1 MLDLLKEGEGAAHLR
16 GPVDPYQLAEALGVP
31 VLYTRR
37 LTGSLGVT
45 DGKRIW
51 LRRGLT
57 RAVERSTLA
66 HELAHVL
73 LGHTACQDG
82 RGEARADRLAVR
94 LLVSLGEVERE
105 LRRCDSVEALA
116 EVLGVDV
123 RMART
128 AVEILCHRSDEIG
141 YNLYS
146 PGLDRKPTWEWLA
159 P

>member
-1 MLDLLKEGEGAAHLR
+1 MLDFLKDDRGAAHLH
-16 GPVDPYQLAEALGVP
+16 GPVDPYQLVEALGVP

-51 LRRGLT
+51 LRRGMT
-57 RAVERSTLA
+57 SAVERSTLA
-66 HELAHVL
+66 HELAHIL

-82 RGEARADRLAVR
+82 CGEARADRLAVR

-105 LRRCDSVEALA
+105 LRRCGSIEDLA
-116 EVLGVDV
+116 EALGVDV
-123 RMART
+123 RMAKT

-141 YNLYS
+141 YNL
-146 PGLDRKPTWEWLA
+146 
-159 P
+159 

>member
-1 MLDLLKEGEGAAHLR
+1 MLEILKEGEGVSHLR

-57 RAVERSTLA
+57 QPVERSTLA
-66 HELAHVL
+66 HELAHIL
-73 LGHTACQDG
+73 LGHTSCQDG
-82 RGEARADRLAVR
+82 RGEARADRLAAR

-105 LRRCDSVEALA
+105 LRRCDSIEALA
-116 EVLGVDV
+116 EALGVDV

-128 AVEILCHRSDEIG
+128 AVELLCHRSPELG
-141 YNLYS
+141 SEMVCSRSLM
-146 PGLDRKPTWEWLA
+146 L
-159 P
+159 

>member
-1 MLDLLKEGEGAAHLR
+1 MLDLLKEGEGVSHLR

-37 LTGSLGVT
+37 LSGSLGVT
-45 DGKRIW
+45 DGKRVW

-73 LGHTACQDG
+73 LGHTSCQDG
-82 RGEARADRLAVR
+82 RGEARADRLAAR

-105 LRRCDSVEALA
+105 LRRCDSMETLA
-116 EVLGVDV
+116 DSLGVDV

-128 AVEILCHRSDEIG
+128 AVKILCHSAYE
-141 YNLYS
+141 
-146 PGLDRKPTWEWLA
+146 GL
-159 P
+159 

>member
-1 MLDLLKEGEGAAHLR
+1 MLVLFKEGEGAAHLR
-16 GPVDPYQLAEALGVP
+16 GPVDPYRLAEVLGVP

-66 HELAHVL
+66 HELSHVL
-73 LGHTACQDG
+73 LGHAACQDG

-94 LLVSLGEVERE
+94 LLVSLGEVERQ
-105 LRRCDSVEALA
+105 LRRCSSIETLA
-116 EVLGVDV
+116 EALGVDA
-123 RMART
+123 RMARV

-141 YNLYS
+141 YNL
-146 PGLDRKPTWEWLA
+146 
-159 P
+159 

>member
-1 MLDLLKEGEGAAHLR
+1 MLEILKEGEGTAHLR

-31 VLYTRR
+31 VQYTRR

-57 RAVERSTLA
+57 QPVERSTLA
-66 HELAHVL
+66 HELAHIL
-73 LGHTACQDG
+73 LGHTSCQDG

-94 LLVSLGEVERE
+94 LLVSLGEVEME
-105 LRRCDSVEALA
+105 LRRCSSIEALA
-116 EVLGVDV
+116 DSLGVDV
-123 RMART
+123 RMARV
-128 AVEILCHRSDEIG
+128 AVEILCRRSDEIG

-146 PGLDRKPTWEWLA
+146 PA
-159 P
+159 PD

>member
-1 MLDLLKEGEGAAHLR
+1 MLEILKEGKGAAHLR

-51 LRRGLT
+51 LRRGMT

-66 HELAHVL
+66 HELAHIL
-73 LGHTACQDG
+73 LGHTTCQDG

-105 LRRCDSVEALA
+105 LRRCDSVEDLA
-116 EVLGVDV
+116 DSLGVDV

-128 AVEILCHRSDEIG
+128 AVELLWHRSPELG
-141 YNLYS
+141 SEMVCSRSL
-146 PGLDRKPTWEWLA
+146 TQ
-159 P
+159 

>member
-1 MLDLLKEGEGAAHLR
+1 MLVLFKEGRGAAHLR

-116 EVLGVDV
+116 DSLGVDV
-123 RMART
+123 RMARV
-128 AVEILCHRSDEIG
+128 AVEILCHKSDEIG
-141 YNLYS
+141 YSLYS
-146 PGLDRKPTWEWLA
+146 PA
-159 P
+159 PD

>member
-1 MLDLLKEGEGAAHLR
+1 MLDLLKEGRGAAHLR

-45 DGKRIW
+45 DGKSIW

-57 RAVERSTLA
+57 RVVERSTLA
-66 HELAHVL
+66 HELAHIL

-105 LRRCDSVEALA
+105 LRRCSSIESLA
-116 EVLGVDV
+116 EALGVDV
-123 RMART
+123 RMARI
-128 AVEILCHRSDEIG
+128 AVEILCHSAYE
-141 YNLYS
+141 
-146 PGLDRKPTWEWLA
+146 GL
-159 P
+159 

>member
-1 MLDLLKEGEGAAHLR
+1 MLEILKEGEGAAHLR
-16 GPVDPYQLAEALGVP
+16 GPVDPYQLADALGVS

-37 LTGSLGVT
+37 LSGSLGVT
-45 DGKRIW
+45 DGKSIW

-57 RAVERSTLA
+57 QPVERSTLA

-105 LRRCDSVEALA
+105 LRRCSSIEALA
-116 EVLGVDV
+116 DSLGVDV
-123 RMART
+123 RMARV

-141 YNLYS
+141 YNL
-146 PGLDRKPTWEWLA
+146 
-159 P
+159 

>member
-1 MLDLLKEGEGAAHLR
+1 MLDVLKEGSGTARLR
-16 GPVDPYQLAEALGVP
+16 GPIDPYQLAEALGVP

-51 LRRGLT
+51 LRRGLP

-73 LGHTACQDG
+73 LGHTSCQDG
-82 RGEARADRLAVR
+82 RGEAKADRLAAR
-94 LLVSLGEVERE
+94 LLVSLAEVEKQ
-105 LRRCDSVEALA
+105 LRRCGSMEDLADS
-116 EVLGVDV
+116 LGVDV

-128 AVEILCHRSDEIG
+128 AVELLCHRS
-141 YNLYS
+141 
-146 PGLDRKPTWEWLA
+146 PTGRA
-159 P
+159 AD

>member
-1 MLDLLKEGEGAAHLR
+1 M
-16 GPVDPYQLAEALGVP
+16 
-31 VLYTRR
+31 LYTRR

-51 LRRGLT
+51 LRRGLP

-66 HELAHVL
+66 HELAHIL
-73 LGHTACQDG
+73 LGHTSCQDG
-82 RGEARADRLAVR
+82 RGEAKADRLAVR

-116 EVLGVDV
+116 DSLGVDM

-128 AVEILCHRSDEIG
+128 AVELLCHRSDEIG
-141 YNLYS
+141 YSL
-146 PGLDRKPTWEWLA
+146 
-159 P
+159 

>member
-1 MLDLLKEGEGAAHLR
+1 MLDLFKEGEGVSHLR

-51 LRRGLT
+51 LRRGMT
-57 RAVERSTLA
+57 SAVERSTLA
-66 HELAHVL
+66 HELAHIL
-73 LGHTACQDG
+73 LGHKSCQDG
-82 RGEARADRLAVR
+82 RGEAREDRIAVR

-116 EVLGVDV
+116 DSLGVDV
-123 RMART
+123 RMARV
-128 AVEILCHRSDEIG
+128 AVEILCHKSDEIG
-141 YNLYS
+141 YSLYS
-146 PGLDRKPTWEWLA
+146 PA
-159 P
+159 PD

>member
-1 MLDLLKEGEGAAHLR
+1 MLVLFKEGEGAAHLR

-37 LTGSLGVT
+37 LSGSLGVT

-105 LRRCDSVEALA
+105 LRRCSSIEDLADS
-116 EVLGVDV
+116 LGVDV
-123 RMART
+123 RMARV
-128 AVEILCHRSDEIG
+128 AVEILCHKSDEIG
-141 YNLYS
+141 YSLYS
-146 PGLDRKPTWEWLA
+146 PPPD
-159 P
+159 

>member
-1 MLDLLKEGEGAAHLR
+1 MLEILKEGEGAAHLR

-73 LGHTACQDG
+73 LGHTSCQDG
-82 RGEARADRLAVR
+82 RGEARADRLAAR

-105 LRRCDSVEALA
+105 LRRCSSIESLADS
-116 EVLGVDV
+116 LGVDV
-123 RMART
+123 RMARI
-128 AVEILCHRSDEIG
+128 AAEILCHRSDEIG
-141 YNLYS
+141 YNL
-146 PGLDRKPTWEWLA
+146 
-159 P
+159 

>member
-1 MLDLLKEGEGAAHLR
+1 MLDLLKKGEGTAHLR

-51 LRRGLT
+51 LRRGMT
-57 RAVERSTLA
+57 SAVERSTLA
-66 HELAHVL
+66 HELAHIL
-73 LGHTACQDG
+73 LGHTSCQDG
-82 RGEARADRLAVR
+82 RGEARADRLAAR

-105 LRRCDSVEALA
+105 LRRCDSMEILA
-116 EVLGVDV
+116 DSLGVDV

-128 AVEILCHRSDEIG
+128 AVEILCHSTYE
-141 YNLYS
+141 
-146 PGLDRKPTWEWLA
+146 GL
-159 P
+159 

>member
-1 MLDLLKEGEGAAHLR
+1 MLDLFKEGRGTAHLR

-37 LTGSLGVT
+37 LSGSLGVT

-51 LRRGLT
+51 LRRGMT
-57 RAVERSTLA
+57 SAVERSTLA
-66 HELAHVL
+66 HELAHIL
-73 LGHTACQDG
+73 LGHKSCQDG

-94 LLVSLGEVERE
+94 LLVSLAEVERE
-105 LRRCDSVEALA
+105 LRCCSSIESLA
-116 EVLGVDV
+116 EALGVDM

-141 YNLYS
+141 YNL
-146 PGLDRKPTWEWLA
+146 
-159 P
+159 

>member
-1 MLDLLKEGEGAAHLR
+1 MLDLFKEGNGATHLR
-16 GPVDPYQLAEALGVP
+16 GPIDPYQLAEALGVP

-37 LTGSLGVT
+37 LAGSLGVS

-73 LGHTACQDG
+73 LGHTVCQDG

-94 LLVSLGEVERE
+94 LLVSLAEVERQ
-105 LRRCDSVEALA
+105 LRRCDSIEDLA
-116 EVLGVDV
+116 DSLGVDV

-128 AVEILCHRSDEIG
+128 AVDILCHRSHEIG
-141 YNLYS
+141 YNLY
-146 PGLDRKPTWEWLA
+146 
-159 P
+159 

>member
-45 DGKRIW
+45 DGKKVW

-57 RAVERSTLA
+57 QPVERSTLA

-73 LGHTACQDG
+73 LGHTSCQDG
-82 RGEARADRLAVR
+82 RGEAKADRLAAR
-94 LLVSLGEVERE
+94 LLVSLGEVERQ
-105 LRRCDSVEALA
+105 LRRCGSIEDLADS
-116 EVLGVDV
+116 LGVDV

-128 AVEILCHRSDEIG
+128 AVEILCHRSHEIG
-141 YNLYS
+141 YNLY
-146 PGLDRKPTWEWLA
+146 
-159 P
+159 

>member
-1 MLDLLKEGEGAAHLR
+1 MLDLFKEGRGAAHLR
-16 GPVDPYQLAEALGVP
+16 GPVDPYQLAEALGIP

-51 LRRGLT
+51 LRRGMT

-82 RGEARADRLAVR
+82 RGEAKADRLAVR

-105 LRRCDSVEALA
+105 LRRCGSIEDLADS
-116 EVLGVDV
+116 LGVDV

-128 AVEILCHRSDEIG
+128 AVDILCHRSQEIG
-141 YNLYS
+141 YNL
-146 PGLDRKPTWEWLA
+146 
-159 P
+159 

>member
-1 MLDLLKEGEGAAHLR
+1 MLDLIKEGEGVSHLR
-16 GPVDPYQLAEALGVP
+16 GPVDSYQLAEALGVP
-31 VLYTRR
+31 ILYTRR

-45 DGKRIW
+45 DGKRVW

-73 LGHTACQDG
+73 LGHTSCQDG
-82 RGEARADRLAVR
+82 RGEARADRLAAR

-105 LRRCDSVEALA
+105 LRRCGSIEDLA
-116 EVLGVDV
+116 ETLGVDV

-128 AVEILCHRSDEIG
+128 AVEILCHRSH
-141 YNLYS
+141 
-146 PGLDRKPTWEWLA
+146 K
-159 P
+159 

>member
-1 MLDLLKEGEGAAHLR
+1 MLDLFKEGEGTAHLR

-37 LTGSLGVT
+37 RTGSLGVT
-45 DGKRIW
+45 DGKRVW

-66 HELAHVL
+66 HEMAHVL
-73 LGHTACQDG
+73 LGHTSCQDG
-82 RGEARADRLAVR
+82 RGEARADRLSVR

-116 EVLGVDV
+116 DSLGVDV
-123 RMART
+123 RMARV
-128 AVEILCHRSDEIG
+128 AVEILCHKSDEIG

-146 PGLDRKPTWEWLA
+146 PA
-159 P
+159 PD

>member
-45 DGKRIW
+45 DGKKVW

-57 RAVERSTLA
+57 QPVERSTLA
-66 HELAHVL
+66 HELAHIL
-73 LGHTACQDG
+73 LGHTSCQDG
-82 RGEARADRLAVR
+82 RGEAKADRLAAR
-94 LLVSLGEVERE
+94 LLVSLGEVERQ
-105 LRRCDSVEALA
+105 LRRCGSIEDLADS
-116 EVLGVDV
+116 LGVDV

-141 YNLYS
+141 YNLY
-146 PGLDRKPTWEWLA
+146 
-159 P
+159 

>member
-1 MLDLLKEGEGAAHLR
+1 MLDFLKEGEGAANLR
-16 GPVDPYQLAEALGVP
+16 GPVDPYQLADALGVP

-37 LTGSLGVT
+37 LSGSLGVT
-45 DGKRIW
+45 DGKSIW

-57 RAVERSTLA
+57 QPVERSTLA
-66 HELAHVL
+66 HELAHIL

-105 LRRCDSVEALA
+105 LRRCNSVEALA
-116 EVLGVDV
+116 EALGVDL
-123 RMART
+123 RMTRV

-141 YNLYS
+141 YNL
-146 PGLDRKPTWEWLA
+146 
-159 P
+159 